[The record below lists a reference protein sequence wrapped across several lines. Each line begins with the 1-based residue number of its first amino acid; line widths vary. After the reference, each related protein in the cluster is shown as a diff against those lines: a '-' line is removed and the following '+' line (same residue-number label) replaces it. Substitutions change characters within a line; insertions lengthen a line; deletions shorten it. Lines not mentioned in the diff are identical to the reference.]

1 MQKVITLTVM
11 SVFLMFSFNS
21 NAQAFGGKGSKSVSI
36 SLGMAS
42 YNTWFSRNGTG
53 LGGHFSPLSGLF
65 SVQGEFGVGKYVG
78 IGFDAGFNISNG
90 LGGFG
95 ATPSPYYYN
104 GHDWDDDYYY
114 GPGGWS
120 SAYWGFGI
128 PISVIGNFHFLQLI
142 ADKTGKTFAEKLD
155 VYAGLALGAG
165 PYFAFTKSG
174 FKNRND
180 VGVML
185 IVGPHVGIRY
195 FPADKV
201 GIHFEM
207 GYGKSLFN
215 GGVTFKL

>member
-1 MQKVITLTVM
+1 MKRVITATVL
-11 SVFLMFSFNS
+11 SVFLVYSFNS
-21 NAQAFGGKGSKSVSI
+21 SAQAFGGKGSKSISI

-42 YNTWFSRNGTG
+42 YNTWFSRDNVG
-53 LGGHFSPLSGLF
+53 LGGHYSPLSGLF

-78 IGFDAGFNISNG
+78 IGFAVGVNVANGF
-90 LGGFG
+90 GGFG
-95 ATPSPYYYN
+95 GTPSPYSYK
-104 GHDWDDDYYY
+104 DWDDDYYY
-114 GPGGWS
+114 GPGGWN

-128 PISVIGNFHFLQLI
+128 PINVIGNFHFLQLI
-142 ADKTGKTFAEKLD
+142 ADKSGKTFADKLD
-155 VYAGLALGAG
+155 VYAGLAVGAG

-174 FKNRND
+174 YKKRND

-185 IVGPHVGIRY
+185 IAGPHVGIRY

-215 GGVTFKL
+215 GGVTFKM